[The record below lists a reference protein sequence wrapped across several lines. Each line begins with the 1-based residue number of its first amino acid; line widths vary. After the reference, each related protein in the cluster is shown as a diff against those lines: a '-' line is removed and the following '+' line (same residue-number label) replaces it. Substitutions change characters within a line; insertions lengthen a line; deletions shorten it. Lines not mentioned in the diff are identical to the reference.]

1 MSYDVAFRHNQAL
14 EPSGCIT
21 IAATLHILEAAI
33 SDCRNAGKDIESD
46 PAVILIARHFSS
58 VCMDRPSE
66 AELRKACMAQIAD
79 IRGRPTLHI
88 LCERGVAYDAPA
100 KRAFHA
106 EGRRALLRLADA
118 LGLAP
123 GSYTVRSNQAG
134 PGASGDITLHA
145 DEIWVQLSVSLIG
158 PDHEICFRRVRG
170 RDDHI
175 GERNH
180 WASVRELLDPAR
192 LADCIRRDL
201 KLPNLSPA
209 QRLVP

>member
-14 EPSGCIT
+14 DPSGCIT

-33 SDCRNAGKDIESD
+33 SDCRNAGKDIETD

-58 VCMDRPSE
+58 VCTDRPSE
-66 AELRKACMAQIAD
+66 AELRKACMAQIVD
-79 IRGRPTLHI
+79 IRARPTLHI

-106 EGRRALLRLADA
+106 EGRRALLRLGDA

-123 GSYTVRSNQAG
+123 GSYAVRSNQAG

-145 DEIWVQLSVSLIG
+145 DQIWVQLSVSLTG

-180 WASVRELLDPAR
+180 WASVRDLLDPTR
-192 LADCIRRDL
+192 LADRIRRDL
-201 KLPNLSPA
+201 KLPLPLAA
-209 QRLVP
+209 QRLIP

>member
-1 MSYDVAFRHNQAL
+1 MSYDVAFRHSQAL
-14 EPSGCIT
+14 DPSGCIT

-33 SDCRNAGKDIESD
+33 TDCRNAGKDIETD
-46 PAVILIARHFSS
+46 PAVILIARHFSR
-58 VCMDRPSE
+58 VCTDRPSE
-66 AELRKACMAQIAD
+66 AELRRACMAQIAD
-79 IRGRPTLHI
+79 IRARPTLHI

-118 LGLAP
+118 LELAP

-134 PGASGDITLHA
+134 PAVSGDITLHA
-145 DEIWVQLSVSLIG
+145 DEIWAQLSVSLTG
-158 PDHEICFRRVRG
+158 PDHEVCFRRVHG

-192 LADCIRRDL
+192 LADRIRRDL
-201 KLPNLSPA
+201 KLPLSLTTH
-209 QRLVP
+209 RLIP

>member
-1 MSYDVAFRHNQAL
+1 MSYDVAFRHSQAL
-14 EPSGCIT
+14 DPSGCIT

-33 SDCRNAGKDIESD
+33 TDCRNAGKDIETD
-46 PAVILIARHFSS
+46 PAVILIARHFSR
-58 VCMDRPSE
+58 VCTDRPPE

-79 IRGRPTLHI
+79 IRARPTLHI

-134 PGASGDITLHA
+134 PGVSGDITLHA
-145 DEIWVQLSVSLIG
+145 DEIWAQLSVSLIG

-180 WASVRELLDPAR
+180 WASVRELLDPVR
-192 LADCIRRDL
+192 LADRIRRDL
-201 KLPNLSPA
+201 KLPLSVA
-209 QRLVP
+209 TQRLIP